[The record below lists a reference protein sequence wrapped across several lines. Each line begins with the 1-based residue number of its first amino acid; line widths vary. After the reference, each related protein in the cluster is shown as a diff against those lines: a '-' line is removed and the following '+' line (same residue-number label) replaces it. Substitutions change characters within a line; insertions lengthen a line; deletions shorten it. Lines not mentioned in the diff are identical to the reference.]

1 MKRHIN
7 PLFTALLLM
16 FSMTSTTLWAQGMDH
31 DMGENMASH
40 MALLQRMED
49 REQIEHL
56 MWRYTRALD
65 SFDPDAYVAVFTEDG
80 SFGAIKGKDAL
91 HKMMTDYRDGRA
103 QQAANGNPPAPMFH
117 ATENYWTEFV
127 NKDHARH
134 HAYWVTYFG
143 ANGPDSPARMVSVGR
158 SVDDIVRVNGEWLIQ
173 SRNVSPED

>member
-1 MKRHIN
+1 MKQHIK
-7 PLFTALLLM
+7 PLFSALLLV
-16 FSMTSTTLWAQGMDH
+16 FSMTGTLAWAQSMNH

-40 MALLQRMED
+40 MAILQRMED

-80 SFGAIKGKDAL
+80 SFGAIKGKQAL
-91 HKMMTDYRDGRA
+91 HKMMSDLRNGR
-103 QQAANGNPPAPMFH
+103 QEQAANGTPPAPMYH

-127 NKDHARH
+127 DKDHARH

-158 SVDDIVRVNGEWLIQ
+158 SVDDLVRVDGDWLIQ

>member
-65 SFDPDAYVAVFTEDG
+65 SFDPDAYEAVFTEDG
-80 SFGAIKGKDAL
+80 SFGAIEG
-91 HKMMTDYRDGRA
+91 GRR
-103 QQAANGNPPAPMFH
+103 
-117 ATENYWTEFV
+117 TT
-127 NKDHARH
+127 
-134 HAYWVTYFG
+134 
-143 ANGPDSPARMVSVGR
+143 
-158 SVDDIVRVNGEWLIQ
+158 
-173 SRNVSPED
+173 